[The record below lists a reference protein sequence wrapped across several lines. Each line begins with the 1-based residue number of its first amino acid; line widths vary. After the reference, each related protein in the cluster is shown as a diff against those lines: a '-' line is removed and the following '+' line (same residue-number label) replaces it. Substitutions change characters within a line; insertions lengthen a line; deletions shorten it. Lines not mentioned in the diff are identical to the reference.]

1 MIPQPEL
8 LPGKELGQY
17 ELLLPIAQ
25 GGMATVW
32 AARRKGLR
40 GFQKTVA
47 IKTMLPSLSDDA
59 QFETMFLE
67 EARLASGIH
76 HPNVAEILDLGE
88 QDDTLYIVMEW
99 VDGEALSV
107 IARAANKSGVA
118 IPLRVVLRILS
129 RACLGLHAAHELRDP
144 QNDDQL
150 LGLVHRDVSPQNIL
164 VTYDGHVK
172 LVDFGV
178 AKATNRAH
186 NQTTA
191 GQIKGKVPYMSP
203 EQARGERVDRRT
215 DIFAMGI
222 VLYKLTTGEHPFA
235 AENDLLTLNQII
247 SRPAL
252 APRLKNPDFPAEL
265 EHVLMTCLEKDP
277 DRRYPTMLELEGA
290 LESVLAK
297 EPPVTDH
304 DVGAFV
310 RGLLGER
317 NQRRRAAL
325 RDTVRTL
332 DERAS
337 RPPEVMLVR
346 DSISELFFTEL
357 PAGRPSSADAPTL
370 RASAA
375 SLAQHMLPEA
385 QPHSS
390 PGQVTPL
397 GPVEVPARRRR
408 SGTLVAAV
416 ALGLVTAVGAGF
428 LWLRRPSPQQQGSPE
443 QLRTLAGST
452 GAAAAAAATTTGD
465 PPRPTG
471 AVTAAAGDGV
481 AGAVT
486 AAADGA
492 AAGADD
498 AAASAT
504 PAPEASDAEDPEVR
518 GAIAPPRAARQA
530 PAAASAAAP
539 GAKAAGSSAANARRT
554 APSKPPSTKWVP
566 TVTNPGF

>member
-1 MIPQPEL
+1 MIRQPHL
-8 LPGKELGQY
+8 LPGKELGHY

-47 IKTMLPSLSDDA
+47 IKTMLPSLSDDP
-59 QFETMFLE
+59 QFEKMFLE

-88 QDDTLYIVMEW
+88 QDDVLYIVMEW

-107 IARAANKSGVA
+107 VTKAANKSGVA
-118 IPLRVVLRILS
+118 IPLRIALRVLG

-178 AKATNRAH
+178 AKATNRAC
-186 NQTTA
+186 NDTTA
-191 GQIKGKVPYMSP
+191 GQLKGKVPYMSP

-215 DIFAMGI
+215 DVFAMGI

-235 AENDLLTLNQII
+235 AENDLLTLKHIT

-252 APRLKNPDFPAEL
+252 SPRLKDPDFPPDL
-265 EHVLMTCLEKDP
+265 EQVLMTCLEKDP
-277 DRRYPTMLELEGA
+277 DRRYQTMLDLENA
-290 LESVLAK
+290 LEAVLAK

-325 RDTVRTL
+325 RDTVRML

-337 RPPEVMLVR
+337 NPPEVMLVR
-346 DSISELFFTEL
+346 DSISELFFTQL
-357 PAGRPSSADAPTL
+357 PPGHPSAQLPPSRRSAPVPSRPP
-370 RASAA
+370 
-375 SLAQHMLPEA
+375 LPSESRI
-385 QPHSS
+385 PSW
-390 PGQVTPL
+390 PGHETQL
-397 GPVEVPARRRR
+397 GPIEVPAARRR
-408 SGTLVAAV
+408 SGTLVAAA
-416 ALGLVTAVGAGF
+416 ALALVTMLGAGVM
-428 LWLRRPSPQQQGSPE
+428 WLQRPAPQQSSSE
-443 QLRTLAGST
+443 QLTMHARGAG
-452 GAAAAAAATTTGD
+452 AEAATAAPGAPPGLGGASALLANGVGVRAQSTPGASDVGTGPEARGASAPD
-465 PPRPTG
+465 PTAKG
-471 AVTAAAGDGV
+471 ATAAAM
-481 AGAVT
+481 
-486 AAADGA
+486 
-492 AAGADD
+492 
-498 AAASAT
+498 
-504 PAPEASDAEDPEVR
+504 P
-518 GAIAPPRAARQA
+518 
-530 PAAASAAAP
+530 SAAAP
-539 GAKAAGSSAANARRT
+539 GATAAGSSAASARRT
-554 APSKPPSTKWVP
+554 TPGKRPSTKWVP

>member
-8 LPGKELGQY
+8 LPGKELGHY

-47 IKTMLPSLSDDA
+47 IKTMLPSLSDDP

-88 QDDTLYIVMEW
+88 QNDVLYIVMEW

-118 IPLRVVLRILS
+118 IPLRVALRILS

-144 QNDDQL
+144 QNDDLL

-186 NQTTA
+186 NDTTA

-235 AENDLLTLNQII
+235 AENDLLTLKQII

-265 EHVLMTCLEKDP
+265 EHVLMTCLQKDP
-277 DRRYPTMLELEGA
+277 DHRYQTMLELETA

-325 RDTVRTL
+325 RDTVRAL

-337 RPPEVMLVR
+337 RPPELMLLR
-346 DSISELFFTEL
+346 DSISEFFFTQ
-357 PAGRPSSADAPTL
+357 PPPGHPNADAPTL
-370 RASAA
+370 RASAP
-375 SLAQHMLPEA
+375 SLGRHMLPSLP
-385 QPHSS
+385 QSS
-390 PGQVTPL
+390 PGQETPL
-397 GPVEVPARRRR
+397 GPIEVPASRRR

-416 ALGLVTAVGAGF
+416 SLALVAAVGAGMM
-428 LWLRRPSPQQQGSPE
+428 WIWRPSPQDVSSE
-443 QLRTLAGST
+443 QITLLAGSA
-452 GAAAAAAATTTGD
+452 GAVAAAATT
-465 PPRPTG
+465 G
-471 AVTAAAGDGV
+471 APAISAG
-481 AGAVT
+481 
-486 AAADGA
+486 
-492 AAGADD
+492 
-498 AAASAT
+498 AASAMASSVAEGAA
-504 PAPEASDAEDPEVR
+504 PAPETSDVAVAEEP
-518 GAIAPPRAARQA
+518 GTSAPRRAAGRA
-530 PAAASAAAP
+530 PTASSAAAP
-539 GAKAAGSSAANARRT
+539 GATAAGSSAAGARRT
-554 APSKPPSTKWVP
+554 APRKPPSTKWVP

>member
-1 MIPQPEL
+1 MIPQPQL
-8 LPGKELGQY
+8 LPGKELGHY

-32 AARRKGLR
+32 AARHKGRR

-47 IKTMLPSLSDDA
+47 IKTMLPSLSDDP
-59 QFETMFLE
+59 QFEKMFLE

-88 QDDTLYIVMEW
+88 QDDVLYIVMEW

-107 IARAANKSGVA
+107 IAKAANKSGVA
-118 IPLRVVLRILS
+118 IPLRIALRVLG

-178 AKATNRAH
+178 AKATNRTH
-186 NQTTA
+186 NDTTA

-215 DIFAMGI
+215 DVFAMGI

-235 AENDLLTLNQII
+235 AENDLLTLKYIT

-252 APRLKNPDFPAEL
+252 SPRLKNPDFPPEL
-265 EHVLMTCLEKDP
+265 DQVLMKCLQKEP
-277 DRRYPTMLELEGA
+277 ERRYQTMLELESA
-290 LESVLAK
+290 LEAVLAK
-297 EPPVTDH
+297 EPTVTDH

-325 RDTVRTL
+325 RDTVRML

-337 RPPEVMLVR
+337 HPPEVMLVR
-346 DSISELFFTEL
+346 DSISELFFTQLPPGHPSAQL
-357 PAGRPSSADAPTL
+357 PAPRRRTPAPSRPALP
-370 RASAA
+370 
-375 SLAQHMLPEA
+375 SLPSESLIP
-385 QPHSS
+385 SS
-390 PGQVTPL
+390 PGQDTQL
-397 GPVEVPARRRR
+397 GPIEVPAARRRA
-408 SGTLVAAV
+408 GTRV
-416 ALGLVTAVGAGF
+416 
-428 LWLRRPSPQQQGSPE
+428 
-443 QLRTLAGST
+443 
-452 GAAAAAAATTTGD
+452 AAAALALITLLGAGVMWIRRPAPQQSMSEELTVHAHGAGPAATEATTGAT
-465 PPRPTG
+465 PRP
-471 AVTAAAGDGV
+471 
-481 AGAVT
+481 
-486 AAADGA
+486 DGA
-492 AAGADD
+492 PSLLADHGGVGAR
-498 AAASAT
+498 S
-504 PAPEASDAEDPEVR
+504 APEASDPEGR
-518 GAIAPPRAARQA
+518 GASAPDPTAKGAT
-530 PAAASAAAP
+530 AAATPSAT
-539 GAKAAGSSAANARRT
+539 AAGSSAPSARRT
-554 APSKPPSTKWVP
+554 TPGKRPSTKWVP

>member
-1 MIPQPEL
+1 MIPQPQL
-8 LPGKELGQY
+8 LPGKELGHY

-32 AARRKGLR
+32 AARRKGHR

-47 IKTMLPSLSDDA
+47 IKTMLPSLSEDA
-59 QFETMFLE
+59 QFESMFLE

-88 QDDTLYIVMEW
+88 QGDVLYIVMEW

-118 IPLRVVLRILS
+118 IPLRIALRVLS

-178 AKATNRAH
+178 AKATNRSG
-186 NQTTA
+186 NDTTA

-203 EQARGERVDRRT
+203 EQARGERIDRRT

-222 VLYKLTTGEHPFA
+222 VLYKLTTGDHPFT
-235 AENDLLTLNQII
+235 AENDLLTLQHIT

-252 APRLKNPDFPAEL
+252 SPRLKNPDFPADL
-265 EHVLMTCLEKDP
+265 EHVLMTCLQKDP
-277 DRRYPTMLELEGA
+277 DKRYQTMLELEGA
-290 LESVLAK
+290 LEAVLAK
-297 EPPVTDH
+297 EPTVTDH

-337 RPPEVMLVR
+337 HPPEVMLVR
-346 DSISELFFTEL
+346 DSISEFFFTQL
-357 PAGRPSSADAPTL
+357 PPGHPNAQLPTI
-370 RASAA
+370 RASAP
-375 SLAQHMLPEA
+375 SLSQPALLPEA
-385 QPHSS
+385 LPQSS
-390 PGQVTPL
+390 PGQETPL
-397 GPVEVPARRRR
+397 SPIEVPAARSR
-408 SGTLVAAV
+408 SGTLAAAA
-416 ALGLVTAVGAGF
+416 ALALVTALGAGVV
-428 LWLRRPSPQQQGSPE
+428 WLRQRSAPQPIAPE
-443 QLRTLAGST
+443 QAAEVDRSA
-452 GAAAAAAATTTGD
+452 GAAAAAA
-465 PPRPTG
+465 P
-471 AVTAAAGDGV
+471 
-481 AGAVT
+481 
-486 AAADGA
+486 
-492 AAGADD
+492 
-498 AAASAT
+498 AS
-504 PAPEASDAEDPEVR
+504 
-518 GAIAPPRAARQA
+518 
-530 PAAASAAAP
+530 ASAAAIQADGNETGAVPARDPIAAAGPEERGTGAPSQAAKGAP
-539 GAKAAGSSAANARRT
+539 GAAAPSPAAPSAAAAGPPAPSATAAASSAASARKAIPT
-554 APSKPPSTKWVP
+554 KPPSTRWVP
-566 TVTNPGF
+566 TVTDPGF

>member
-186 NQTTA
+186 NDTTA

-235 AENDLLTLNQII
+235 AENDLLTLRQII

-277 DRRYPTMLELEGA
+277 DRRYQTMLELESA

-346 DSISELFFTEL
+346 DSISEFFFTQL
-357 PAGRPSSADAPTL
+357 PAGQPPNADAPTL

-375 SLAQHMLPEA
+375 SLAHHMLPEA

-390 PGQVTPL
+390 PGQETPL
-397 GPVEVPARRRR
+397 GPMEVPATRRR
-408 SGTLVAAV
+408 SGTLVAAA
-416 ALGLVTAVGAGF
+416 ALALVTAVGAGLVW
-428 LWLRRPSPQQQGSPE
+428 LWRPSPPQQVSPE

-452 GAAAAAAATTTGD
+452 GAAAAAATTGG
-465 PPRPTG
+465 PPGPTG
-471 AVTAAAGDGV
+471 AATDV
-481 AGAVT
+481 AGSA
-486 AAADGA
+486 
-492 AAGADD
+492 
-498 AAASAT
+498 AT
-504 PAPEASDAEDPEVR
+504 PAPEASDNDVPEER
-518 GAIAPPRAARQA
+518 GTSAPPQAARHA
-530 PAAASAAAP
+530 PAAASAAATA
-539 GAKAAGSSAANARRT
+539 AKAAGSSAASARRA

>member
-47 IKTMLPSLSDDA
+47 IKTMLPSLSDDV

-67 EARLASGIH
+67 EARLASGIQ

-88 QDDTLYIVMEW
+88 QDDVLYIVMEW

-118 IPLRVVLRILS
+118 IPLRIVLRILS

-186 NQTTA
+186 SDTTA

-222 VLYKLTTGEHPFA
+222 VLYKLTTGEHPFT
-235 AENDLLTLNQII
+235 AENDLLTLKQII

-277 DRRYPTMLELEGA
+277 DRRYQTMLELENA

-304 DVGAFV
+304 DIGAFV
-310 RGLLGER
+310 RRLLGER

-346 DSISELFFTEL
+346 DSISEFFFTQL
-357 PAGRPSSADAPTL
+357 PAGHPNADAPTL

-375 SLAQHMLPEA
+375 SLSQHMLPEA

-390 PGQVTPL
+390 PGQETPL
-397 GPVEVPARRRR
+397 GPIEVPATRRR

-416 ALGLVTAVGAGF
+416 ALALVTTVGAGLVW
-428 LWLRRPSPQQQGSPE
+428 LWRPSPPEQVSPE
-443 QLRTLAGST
+443 QLIVLAGS
-452 GAAAAAAATTTGD
+452 
-465 PPRPTG
+465 
-471 AVTAAAGDGV
+471 
-481 AGAVT
+481 AGAV
-486 AAADGA
+486 A
-492 AAGADD
+492 AAGAAGAPPSSSGAV
-498 AAASAT
+498 AATASSAGAGAA
-504 PAPEASDAEDPEVR
+504 PAPAASDAAVPEER
-518 GAIAPPRAARQA
+518 GTVAPPQGARPA
-530 PAAASAAAP
+530 PPASSAAAT
-539 GAKAAGSSAANARRT
+539 GAKAAGSGAASARR
-554 APSKPPSTKWVP
+554 ASPGKPPSTKWVP

>member
-1 MIPQPEL
+1 MIPEPQL
-8 LPGKELGQY
+8 LPGKELGHY

-32 AARRKGLR
+32 AARHKGLR

-59 QFETMFLE
+59 QFEKMFLE

-88 QDDTLYIVMEW
+88 QDDVLYIVMEW

-118 IPLRVVLRILS
+118 IPLRIALRILS

-186 NQTTA
+186 NDTTA

-203 EQARGERVDRRT
+203 EQARGDRIDRRT

-222 VLYKLTTGEHPFA
+222 VLYKMTTGEHPFT
-235 AENDLLTLNQII
+235 AENDLLTLNHII

-265 EHVLMTCLEKDP
+265 EQVLMTCLQKDP
-277 DRRYPTMLELEGA
+277 DRRYQTMLELEGA

-297 EPPVTDH
+297 EPLVTDR

-346 DSISELFFTEL
+346 DSISELFFTQL
-357 PAGRPSSADAPTL
+357 PPGHPADQAPTV
-370 RASAA
+370 RASAPSIA
-375 SLAQHMLPEA
+375 RQSLPEMLP
-385 QPHSS
+385 QSS
-390 PGQVTPL
+390 PGQQTPL
-397 GPVEVPARRRR
+397 GPIEVPATRRR

-416 ALGLVTAVGAGF
+416 ALALITAAGAG
-428 LWLRRPSPQQQGSPE
+428 LMWLRRPSPQQASSE
-443 QLRTLAGST
+443 QLMMLARS
-452 GAAAAAAATTTGD
+452 
-465 PPRPTG
+465 
-471 AVTAAAGDGV
+471 

-486 AAADGA
+486 TAATADVPARSSGTVASLENSADAGASPAPDASENAAPEERGAGAQPRAADGA
-492 AAGADD
+492 PASTTPSAATR
-498 AAASAT
+498 SAT
-504 PAPEASDAEDPEVR
+504 TPGTSAPS
-518 GAIAPPRAARQA
+518 
-530 PAAASAAAP
+530 
-539 GAKAAGSSAANARRT
+539 ARRAT
-554 APSKPPSTKWVP
+554 PGKPPSRQWVP

>member
-1 MIPQPEL
+1 MIPQPQL

-32 AARRKGLR
+32 AARRKGRR

-59 QFETMFLE
+59 QFESMFLE
-67 EARLASGIH
+67 EARLASGIQ

-88 QDDTLYIVMEW
+88 QGDVLYIVMEW

-118 IPLRVVLRILS
+118 IPLRIALRILS

-178 AKATNRAH
+178 AKATNRSH
-186 NQTTA
+186 NDTTA

-222 VLYKLTTGEHPFA
+222 VLYKLTTGDHPFT
-235 AENDLLTLNQII
+235 AENDLLTLKHII

-252 APRLKNPDFPAEL
+252 SPRLKNPDFPPDL
-265 EHVLMTCLEKDP
+265 DHVLMTCLQKDP
-277 DRRYPTMLELEGA
+277 DRRYQTMLELEGA
-290 LESVLAK
+290 LEAVLAK

-325 RDTVRTL
+325 RDTVRAL

-337 RPPEVMLVR
+337 NPPEVMLIR
-346 DSISELFFTEL
+346 DSISEFFFTQL
-357 PAGRPSSADAPTL
+357 PPGHPNAQLPTI
-370 RASAA
+370 RASAP
-375 SLAQHMLPEA
+375 SLPQPVLLPEA
-385 QPHSS
+385 LQQSS
-390 PGQVTPL
+390 PGQETPL
-397 GPVEVPARRRR
+397 GPIEVPATRRR
-408 SGTLVAAV
+408 SGTLTAAV
-416 ALGLVTAVGAGF
+416 ALALLTMLGAGAM
-428 LWLRRPSPQQQGSPE
+428 WLRQQPAPQPLSSE
-443 QLRTLAGST
+443 QAMMLARS
-452 GAAAAAAATTTGD
+452 
-465 PPRPTG
+465 
-471 AVTAAAGDGV
+471 AGTV
-481 AGAVT
+481 
-486 AAADGA
+486 
-492 AAGADD
+492 
-498 AAASAT
+498 AAASTAGATATSAGTAAILADSVGADAVPAPDPIDVARPEERGTGGPSSAARSAPTSAT
-504 PAPEASDAEDPEVR
+504 P
-518 GAIAPPRAARQA
+518 
-530 PAAASAAAP
+530 SAAAP
-539 GAKAAGSSAANARRT
+539 SATVTASGAASARKVTPA
-554 APSKPPSTKWVP
+554 KPPSTKWVP

>member
-1 MIPQPEL
+1 MIPQPQL
-8 LPGKELGQY
+8 LPGKELGHY

-47 IKTMLPSLSDDA
+47 IKTMLPSLSDDP
-59 QFETMFLE
+59 QFEKMFLE

-88 QDDTLYIVMEW
+88 QDDSLYIVMEW

-118 IPLRVVLRILS
+118 IPLRIALRILS

-144 QNDDQL
+144 QSDDQL

-186 NQTTA
+186 NDTTA

-203 EQARGERVDRRT
+203 EQARGDRVDRRT
-215 DIFAMGI
+215 DVFAMGI

-235 AENDLLTLNQII
+235 AENDLLTLKHIT

-252 APRLKNPDFPAEL
+252 SPLLKNPDFPPDL
-265 EHVLMTCLEKDP
+265 DQVLMTCLQKDP
-277 DRRYPTMLELEGA
+277 DRRYPTMLELESA
-290 LESVLAK
+290 LEAVLAK

-325 RDTVRTL
+325 RDTVRAL

-337 RPPEVMLVR
+337 HPPQVMLVR
-346 DSISELFFTEL
+346 DSISELFFTQL
-357 PAGRPSSADAPTL
+357 PPGHPSAQVSAPRRSVPSISPSPSRPALPSE
-370 RASAA
+370 
-375 SLAQHMLPEA
+375 SLIS
-385 QPHSS
+385 SS
-390 PGQVTPL
+390 PDQETQL
-397 GPVEVPARRRR
+397 GPIEVPAARRR
-408 SGTLVAAV
+408 SGTLVAAA
-416 ALGLVTAVGAGF
+416 ALALITMLGAGVMWLWRPAPQPSSSEQLTMHDRSAGPAATAATGAPPRPGGASALLVNGVGARSNSEAEANDVGTSSDE
-428 LWLRRPSPQQQGSPE
+428 R
-443 QLRTLAGST
+443 
-452 GAAAAAAATTTGD
+452 GASAPDPAAKGATAAAT
-465 PPRPTG
+465 PT
-471 AVTAAAGDGV
+471 
-481 AGAVT
+481 
-486 AAADGA
+486 
-492 AAGADD
+492 
-498 AAASAT
+498 AT
-504 PAPEASDAEDPEVR
+504 
-518 GAIAPPRAARQA
+518 
-530 PAAASAAAP
+530 
-539 GAKAAGSSAANARRT
+539 AAGSSAASARRAT
-554 APSKPPSTKWVP
+554 PGKRPSTKWVP